1 MINDILFL
9 SGIAQFTALLCF
21 GVPIMQANAGI
32 YCLLNLGMV
41 ACMVALGYRTG
52 KKRGRRC
59 GNTKRPKTIEQ
70 GTRPTAII
78 PQREG

>member
-1 MINDILFL
+1 MINDVLFL

-52 KKRGRRC
+52 KKRGRKR
-59 GNTKRPKTIEQ
+59 GNAVRPETIEQ
-70 GTRPTAII
+70 GTRPTSIL
-78 PQREG
+78 PQKEA